1 MGTGLLL
8 HDPDRLRT
16 AVEISRSCPAMH
28 VVAANPQST
37 VPQTEDQPGDP
48 ARDRSSPSEAS
59 TADSAPSSHREGF
72 HWTSVLNSISDI
84 DSEKAGEP
92 PEDHSSHV
100 ATALPQFVDF
110 LLLGNYSRVSRADL
124 IATVPPKI
132 ESDRLVTY
140 YFDTYSYSPVILHRG
155 EFMKQYEDFW
165 QDPPTTSAPTS
176 WLALLFSVL
185 TLATI
190 LHNGHMLG
198 SDEVLQP
205 GTEKH
210 QDSRRMESFREKTV
224 QALVLSEHHKGG
236 PHIPE
241 TLLHYILGEQ
251 FIRRD
256 ADSGTWIVLQSLV
269 SIVLSFGYNK
279 DPSHFQSLTPFEGE
293 MRRRLWALIYQL
305 DMGVST
311 QLKMPKLIKDSI
323 VDTREP
329 RNLFDTDF
337 GPETTVLPE
346 SRPESELT
354 PILIT
359 ISKNR
364 LASVSSKVLDA
375 VTSKEPMPYTRVLEL
390 DSMLTGVFQELPACC
405 KFTSMEESRLDPPNL
420 TCQRLF
426 IQLVYHHIQIILH
439 SKYLAPSLKTDE
451 NQYSRDVAVAA
462 AIQALRHQTAI
473 DDEMEPNGRLYPVKW
488 ILAPV
493 IIHEFLLAGGVLCSH
508 ISNNPQIRGTPA
520 FENIKDLLTRSEAIW
535 SRTAARSAEALK
547 GATTIRKVLNQLE
560 GSSRGSS
567 CSHSESP
574 ENIVSPVTPQDVH
587 VECQPSTT
595 IFAESNEPPLPA
607 MPGETDSSSSGP
619 FDHAQNSWYQ

>member
-1 MGTGLLL
+1 MAMGLLL
-8 HDPDRLRT
+8 RGPDRPRT

-28 VVAANPQST
+28 VVAANPQAPVAQS
-37 VPQTEDQPGDP
+37 EAQPGDP
-48 ARDRSSPSEAS
+48 ATDLSSPSESS
-59 TADSAPSSHREGF
+59 TADSAPFRDGF

-92 PEDHSSHV
+92 PEDHASHV

-132 ESDRLVTY
+132 ESDRLVGY
-140 YFDTYSYSPVILHRG
+140 YFDTFSYSPVILHRG
-155 EFMKQYEDFW
+155 EFMQQYEDFW

-176 WLALLFSVL
+176 WLALYFSVL

-190 LHNGHMLG
+190 FHNGHMLG
-198 SDEVLQP
+198 SNEVVQL

-269 SIVLSFGYNK
+269 SIVLSYGFHR
-279 DPSHFQSLTPFEGE
+279 DASHFQSLTPFEGE
-293 MRRRLWALIYQL
+293 MRRRIWALIYQI
-305 DMGVST
+305 DMGIST
-311 QLKMPKLIKDSI
+311 QLKMPKLIKDDI

-329 RNLFDTDF
+329 SNLFDADF
-337 GPETTVLPE
+337 GPDTMVLPE
-346 SRPESELT
+346 SRPESQLT

-364 LASVSSKVLDA
+364 LASVSSKVLDD
-375 VTSKEPMPYTRVLEL
+375 VTSKEPMPYARVLEL
-390 DSMLTGVFQELPACC
+390 DGMLTKVFQELPACC
-405 KFTSMEESRLDPPNL
+405 KFTSIEDSLLDPPNL

-462 AIQALRHQTAI
+462 AVQALRHQSAI

-488 ILAPV
+488 ILSPV

-520 FENIKDLLTRSEAIW
+520 FEYIKDLLIRSEAIW
-535 SRTAARSAEALK
+535 SRTASKSAEALK
-547 GATTIRKVLNQLE
+547 GATTIRKVLNQLDTSSQ
-560 GSSRGSS
+560 GSNS
-567 CSHSESP
+567 SHSESP

-587 VECQPSTT
+587 EEAHASTT
-595 IFAESNEPPLPA
+595 ICTSESNEPPLPA
-607 MPGETDSSSSGP
+607 MSGEINTSSRGPSDDSQ
-619 FDHAQNSWYQ
+619 HSWYQ

>member
-1 MGTGLLL
+1 
-8 HDPDRLRT
+8 
-16 AVEISRSCPAMH
+16 MH
-28 VVAANPQST
+28 VVAANTHAT
-37 VPQTEDQPGDP
+37 VAHAEDQPGDP
-48 ARDRSSPSEAS
+48 ARDLSSPSEAS
-59 TADSAPSSHREGF
+59 TADGTPSNHREGF

-84 DSEKAGEP
+84 DSQKAGEP

-132 ESDRLVTY
+132 ESDRLVSY
-140 YFDTYSYSPVILHRG
+140 YFETYSYSPVILHHG

-190 LHNGHMLG
+190 LHNAHTLG
-198 SDEVLQP
+198 SDEVLQL

-269 SIVLSFGYNK
+269 SIALSYGYHQ
-279 DPSHFQSLTPFEGE
+279 DGDRFQSLIPFERE
-293 MRRRLWALIYQL
+293 MRRRLWALIYQI

-329 RNLFDTDF
+329 SNLFDTDF
-337 GPETTVLPE
+337 GPETIVLPE
-346 SRPESELT
+346 SRPESQLT

-375 VTSKEPMPYTRVLEL
+375 VTSKEPIPYAR
-390 DSMLTGVFQELPACC
+390 
-405 KFTSMEESRLDPPNL
+405 
-420 TCQRLF
+420 RLF

-520 FENIKDLLTRSEAIW
+520 FEYIKDLLTRSEAIW
-535 SRTAARSAEALK
+535 ARTASRSAEALK

-560 GSSRGSS
+560 MSSGGTSS
-567 CSHSESP
+567 SHSESP

-587 VECQPSTT
+587 VEYQPSTT
-595 IFAESNEPPLPA
+595 IFTEPSEPLLPA
-607 MPGETDSSSSGP
+607 MPGETDNSSGGP
-619 FDHAQNSWYQ
+619 FDHAQNTWYQ